1 MTAKRVVLA
10 SLVTL
15 CFSGPVVAQSE
26 EELVGVWTVT
36 KSEAV
41 RPDGTKS
48 ATFGTNPYSQL
59 ILTAN
64 GRFSQIFIRSD
75 IPKFAANS
83 RQHGTPEENAAA
95 VKGSNAEF
103 GSWSLAGKDVTL
115 KIEASNF
122 PNWTGV
128 TQQRTITSVTPATM
142 TWTLTITASGLHV
155 VTDWKR
161 VK

>member
-1 MTAKRVVLA
+1 MPPTADHVPAGSPPIVAPFLA
-10 SLVTL
+10 KGSIDDREARCSRQPRDAL
-15 CFSGPVVAQSE
+15 FFRPVVAQSE

-103 GSWSLAGKDVTL
+103 GSWSLAGKDFTL
-115 KIEASNF
+115 KIEQATF
-122 PNWTGV
+122 RIG
-128 TQQRTITSVTPATM
+128 PA
-142 TWTLTITASGLHV
+142 
-155 VTDWKR
+155 
-161 VK
+161 